1 MLNPGTYLQG
11 RYEILEKI
19 GSGGMSVVYKAK
31 CHTLNRL
38 VAIKVLKEEFASD
51 ENFVS
56 KFKMEAQ
63 AAARLSHPN
72 IVNVYDV
79 VDEENLHYIVMELIE
94 GITLKNYI
102 EKKELLDSKEA
113 IGIAIQVAQGIAA
126 AHEQHIIHRD
136 IKPQN
141 MIISKDGKVKVADF
155 GIARAVSS
163 QTVNSSAAVGSVHY
177 ISPEQARGGYCDERS
192 DIYSFGITLYEM
204 VTGRVPF
211 EGDNTVAVALAHLED
226 PVVPPG
232 DYNPQVYS
240 GLEDIILKC
249 TKKKP
254 DRRYG
259 SMEEVIHDL
268 RRVLMD
274 PECDIY
280 QNEEIE
286 EGGDPYQTRP
296 ISKDE
301 LSQIRDHHRRKSRET
316 GADEAEKGTEGL
328 ETSDE
333 ENGSPDS
340 LSKED
345 AEEFGDGTGDHRSRY
360 HSSRKREFHKK
371 IPSRKRDEDVST
383 QFERMIA
390 AIGIIAAILVV
401 IVVVFVFSRL
411 TGLFWP
417 GSGQDSQENQTEA
430 VTQSASMEEIQ
441 VIPDE
446 GETIMPNVLDLPRDM
461 AESKLKEYD
470 IVMKVTGEEYSEN
483 YSKGYV
489 MRQDV
494 DEGTAVEKWSTVG
507 VTISKGSERVDV
519 KALNLSGMDKKQAE
533 EILKYKDLIPSA
545 KEEANDT
552 VPKGKVIRVGTEE
565 AKAGDTVELF
575 VSSGPKTVQGQVPKL
590 TDGDAAAA
598 DALLKAAGLVSG
610 TVTYEYDPSKPHG
623 QVLSQSELPGTMLE
637 PQSAVDYVVN
647 DSAQAST
654 EAAAA
659 KTGEEEKY
667 YVGSID
673 ATCSLSNYI
682 GPASQTSSV
691 RILIRLKQKDPKD
704 ANTYVYTNL
713 ISPRLVV
720 GSQDIPVVFSRIKGA
735 YGVDSGIVE
744 VVDVDNDDKVIQSWP
759 VSFFPAG

>member
-232 DYNPQVYS
+232 DYNPQVYP

-259 SMEEVIHDL
+259 SMEEIIHDL

-360 HSSRKREFHKK
+360 HSSRKREFYKK

-417 GSGQDSQENQTEA
+417 ESGQDSQENQTEA

-533 EILKYKDLIPSA
+533 EILKDKDLIPSE